1 MKNLGKFILI
11 MAIITL
17 CGMMNNFM
25 SMKLN
30 IMGLTERLV
39 IYSLQILIFV
49 LSFTIQ
55 DVINRKI
62 CNNLEF
68 FDDMIY

>member
-1 MKNLGKFILI
+1 
-11 MAIITL
+11 MAIIITL
-17 CGMMNNFM
+17 CGTMNPISM

-49 LSFTIQ
+49 LSFYYTRY
-55 DVINRKI
+55 DK
-62 CNNLEF
+62 
-68 FDDMIY
+68 